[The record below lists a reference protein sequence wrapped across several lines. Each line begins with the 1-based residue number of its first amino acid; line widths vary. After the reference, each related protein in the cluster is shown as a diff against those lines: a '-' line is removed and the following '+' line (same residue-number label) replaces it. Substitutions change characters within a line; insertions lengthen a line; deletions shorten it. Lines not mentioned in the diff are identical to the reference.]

1 MNIQTLIEQLGL
13 EPLPGEGG
21 FFKRVHSFM
30 EEGRLLG
37 SVIYYLVT
45 EESYSSLHYLS
56 TDEAWF
62 FLEGDPLEQLVLN
75 SDGSHELRLLG
86 PASEGNQPLS
96 IIQGG
101 CWQGTRLQ
109 GNHGWALCATTM
121 CPSFEQSIYKQG
133 TVELV
138 GEYPQCPDIRR
149 FLAKEE

>member
-30 EEGRLLG
+30 EQDRLLG

-56 TDEAWF
+56 TDEVWF
-62 FLEGDPLEQLVLN
+62 LLEGDSLEQLVLN
-75 SDGSHELRLLG
+75 SDGSHEIRLLG
-86 PASEGNQPLS
+86 PASEGSQPLS
-96 IIQGG
+96 IVRGG
-101 CWQGTRLQ
+101 CWQGTKLRGSQ
-109 GNHGWALCATTM
+109 GWALCATTM
-121 CPSFEQSIYKQG
+121 CPSFEQSVYRQG
-133 TVELV
+133 TAELE